1 MLVETGF
8 NKKLSKS
15 HLPTYIQ

>member
-15 HLPTYIQ
+15 QLPTYIQ